1 MRPTIDTTMNMQP
14 SAGQPPDAAA
24 RTDDG
29 AHPYRGRLF
38 RKYLLFILSL
48 VSLALLLSGAIT
60 IYFSYQEH
68 RSALSEVQ
76 QEKAVAAASRI
87 EQYLAYITRQL
98 SHATMPQID
107 AADGDTR
114 RIEFLK
120 ILRQAPEITE
130 ISLLDRAGR
139 EQLLVSRLG
148 MDAIGSGKDRA
159 QEPAF
164 LNARRGQL
172 WFGPV
177 YFRQETE
184 PYLTASARTGGDN
197 GAVTVIDV
205 NLKFIWDVISRIK
218 VGDRGKAYIVD
229 SSEMLIAD
237 PDIGLVLRKT
247 SLAALPHVQAAQRVA
262 ADHSPA
268 TLSRNL
274 EGVPILA
281 SFAPIAQ
288 LDWKVFV
295 EQPVEEV
302 YAKLNAS
309 IVRTALLLLGGFGI
323 SAIGAGLLAQTMV
336 RPIRTLDQGASR
348 IAAGNLDQRIEVR
361 TGDELQGLAEQFNRM
376 SVRLRES
383 YADLERRV
391 EVRTSELQAA
401 LRRQTAISKILRSIA
416 ASPTHV
422 APVLDTIA
430 EAATQLCDAA
440 TASIYL
446 VQGPQLEHV
455 VTRGPALASRL
466 APPESIVIDRGTIS
480 GRAVIERRIIQV
492 DDVLERADEY
502 PLARD
507 LAQRL
512 GHRTVA
518 ATPLMREGEPFGV
531 ILLRREE
538 ARRFDENDTALLK
551 IFSDQA
557 AIAIDNAR
565 LFREIQE
572 KSQQLEIANQH
583 KSEFLANMSHELR
596 TPLNAI
602 IGFSEVMIERMFG
615 DVNPKQDEYLRDIH
629 ESGKHLLSLINDI
642 LDLSKIEA
650 GRMELDLTDFDLRA
664 AVANALALVRERATR
679 HNIALMQQID
689 PALGELR
696 ADERKFKQILLNL
709 LTNAVKFTP
718 DGGSIELRARLV
730 DDGVEFTVTDN
741 GIGIRAEDQQAI
753 FEAFRQVGSGY
764 SNKEEGTGLGL
775 ALTRRFVELHG
786 GSLDVA
792 SAPGKGST
800 FSFTLP
806 SRS

>member
-1 MRPTIDTTMNMQP
+1 MRPIIDTTMNMQP
-14 SAGQPPDAAA
+14 SVGQPPGAAA
-24 RTDDG
+24 RADDG
-29 AHPYRGRLF
+29 GLHAHGGRLF

-68 RSALSEVQ
+68 RSALSEMQ
-76 QEKAVAAASRI
+76 KEKAVAAAARI
-87 EQYLAYITRQL
+87 EQYLAYVTRQL

-130 ISLLDRAGR
+130 IALLDRTGR

-148 MDAIGSGKDRA
+148 MDAIGSGRDRSL
-159 QEPAF
+159 EPAF
-164 LNARRGQL
+164 LNARRGERWL
-172 WFGPV
+172 GPV

-184 PYLTASARTGGDN
+184 PYLTASIRSGGDN
-197 GAVTVIDV
+197 GGVTVIDV

-229 SSEMLIAD
+229 SSGMLIAD
-237 PDIGLVLRKT
+237 PDIGMVLRKT
-247 SLAALPHVQAAQRVA
+247 RLADLPHVQAARRVA
-262 ADHSPA
+262 AGDSPA
-268 TLSRNL
+268 MLSRNL
-274 EGVPILA
+274 DGVPILV
-281 SFAPIAQ
+281 SVAPIAE

-295 EQPVEEV
+295 EQPVDEV

-309 IVRTALLLLGGFGI
+309 IVRTVLLLLGGFGI
-323 SAIGAGLLAQTMV
+323 SAVGAGLLARSMV
-336 RPIRTLDQGASR
+336 RPIHTLGQGASR
-348 IAAGNLDQRIEVR
+348 IAAGDLAQRIEVQ
-361 TGDELQGLAEQFNRM
+361 TGDELQGLAEQFNQM

-383 YADLERRV
+383 YSDLESRV
-391 EVRTSELQAA
+391 AMRTIELQAS
-401 LRRQTAISKILRSIA
+401 LERQTAISEILRSIA
-416 ASPTHV
+416 ASPTDV
-422 APVLDTIA
+422 APVLETIA
-430 EAATQLCDAA
+430 GAATRLCGAS

-446 VQGPQLEHV
+446 VRGSRLEHV
-455 VTRGPALASRL
+455 VTRGAGIASGD
-466 APPESIVIDRGTIS
+466 PPEAIAIDQGSIS

-502 PLARD
+502 PLAGD

-518 ATPLMREGEPFGV
+518 ATPLLREGEPFGV

-538 ARRFDENDTALLK
+538 ARRFDQNDTALLK
-551 IFSDQA
+551 IFGDQA
-557 AIAIDNAR
+557 AIAIGNAR
-565 LFREIQE
+565 LFCEIQE
-572 KSQQLEIANQH
+572 KSHQLEIANQH

-629 ESGKHLLSLINDI
+629 ASGRHLLSLINDI

-650 GRMELDLTDFDLRA
+650 GRMELDLTVFDLRA
-664 AVANALALVRERATR
+664 AVADALALVRERAR
-679 HNIALMQQID
+679 RRDIALMQSID
-689 PALGELR
+689 PTLGELR

-709 LTNAVKFTP
+709 MTNAVKFTP

-730 DDGVEFTVTDN
+730 DAGVEFAVTDN
-741 GIGIRAEDQQAI
+741 GVGIRAEDLQAI

-764 SNKEEGTGLGL
+764 TTKEEGTGLGL

-786 GSLDVA
+786 GSLDVV
-792 SAPGKGST
+792 SAPGHGST